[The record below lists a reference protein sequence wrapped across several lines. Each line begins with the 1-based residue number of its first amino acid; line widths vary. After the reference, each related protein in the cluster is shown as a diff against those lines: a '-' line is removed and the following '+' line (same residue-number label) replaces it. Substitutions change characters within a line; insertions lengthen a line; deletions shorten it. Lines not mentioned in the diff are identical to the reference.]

1 MAQWLL
7 PENVEDLLPRQAKQL
22 EVFRRQLLDLYSK
35 SGYDLVMPSLL
46 EYADSLNA
54 FGKDLDLDTFK
65 LVDQL
70 SGRMMGVSSDLTTQ
84 ASRIDSQLIQE
95 NKVNK
100 LCYAGP
106 VLRAQTSQNY
116 SRELYQIGIE
126 YFGNANISADLE
138 VQSLLIASL
147 KSIGIK
153 NVTLD
158 INNLDVYNQLILQL
172 DLSKEDK
179 VNVSEALMIKDKDV
193 LRDIFKD
200 NSKIKASEQLIEL
213 VDLYGDV
220 SILDQILKLIPESKV
235 IESAINDLRD
245 LYAHL
250 SQDDIKISFDF
261 SDIRGYQYHS
271 GLIFSA
277 YSPDYST
284 AIAQGGR
291 YDNIKNNRAATGFSM
306 DLRYIINQMKV

>member
-1 MAQWLL
+1 MSQWLL
-7 PENVEDLLPRQAKQL
+7 PENVEDLLPKQAKQL
-22 EVFRRQLLDLYSK
+22 EFFRRQLLDLYSK
-35 SGYDLVMPSLL
+35 KGYELVMPSLL
-46 EYADSLNA
+46 EYTESLNA

-106 VLRAQTSQNY
+106 VLRAQTAQNY

-126 YFGNANISADLE
+126 YFGNGNIAADLE
-138 VQSLLIASL
+138 VQSLLTASL
-147 KSIGIK
+147 NSIGIK

-158 INNLDVYNQLILQL
+158 INNLDVYNQLILEL

-179 VNVSEALMIKDKDV
+179 VNVSEALMIKDKDA
-193 LRDIFKD
+193 LRDIFKGHG
-200 NSKIKASEQLIEL
+200 KIKASGQLIEL

-250 SQDDIKISFDF
+250 FQNDIKISFDF